1 MWIKFPMLL
10 NTWLVS
16 LCMHVDLETT
26 VQVRHRSTLDQWSK
40 CSLILE
46 SLVEEDIVVDRLTKV
61 VGGHSPHIS
70 HTRARNF
77 ISMSNIKPFPELK
90 RRWLSR
96 YHGTPSYLV
105 WQWRN
110 PWRRRLYIILDCVW
124 QLHFTSKWCITHIF
138 LLFLLYTSCS
148 RNKARDN
155 RWLELA
161 NIMSSRR
168 LKPRHVWVSEIS
180 YLLLF
185 WLMWALSACRRQHTM
200 AK

>member
-1 MWIKFPMLL
+1 MKLRRAEVLQVLDWTPTMMWIKFTMVL
-10 NTWLVS
+10 NRWLMW
-16 LCMHVDLETT
+16 LHMHVDLETT

-96 YHGTPSYLV
+96 YHGSPSYLV
-105 WQWRN
+105 GQWRT
-110 PWRRRLYIILDCVW
+110 PWRRRLYINLDFVW
-124 QLHFTSKWCITHIF
+124 SPDFISKWCCTHIF
-138 LLFLLYTSCS
+138 SLFFGTYF
-148 RNKARDN
+148 
-155 RWLELA
+155 
-161 NIMSSRR
+161 
-168 LKPRHVWVSEIS
+168 PP
-180 YLLLF
+180 YYF
-185 WLMWALSACRRQHTM
+185 TM
-200 AK
+200 